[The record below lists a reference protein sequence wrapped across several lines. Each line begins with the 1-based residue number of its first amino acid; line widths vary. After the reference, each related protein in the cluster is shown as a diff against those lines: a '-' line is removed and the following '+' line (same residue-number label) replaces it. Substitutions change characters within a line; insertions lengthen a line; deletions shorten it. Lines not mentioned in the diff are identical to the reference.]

1 RNHYEDVLCLHG
13 HFADVTQIFAALAR
27 FLISTRFRSHF
38 KHPEGHEARAMDQVT
53 FRSDTVLSDVH
64 LLIPN
69 ARHLMT
75 RLNSAEQPG
84 STQNRPR
91 KGRPKKLSR
100 RVVRQV
106 QKVALKNRR
115 MSAAS
120 IALEVAEVR
129 GQLVSAQ
136 FAEDNLSKSMNYWN
150 HVLWSDETKINLFGS
165 DGVQHVWRRP
175 VFLSR
180 FKILQEEEQKE
191 ACSLSEEESHS
202 GLDED
207 GDLDVARKPA
217 ETVQDRQTA
226 HPVILSQTG
235 GAISDDEEEEDDV
248 MDVIKIEHTMATPLE
263 DVGKQIWRG
272 ALLLSDFILSSPAV
286 FRGATV
292 LELGAGT
299 GLASI
304 VAASVAKT
312 VYCTDVGADLLS
324 MCQRNVR
331 LNQHYTA
338 ASDERGVKVRQ
349 LDWTADDFLTDAD
362 SEFGWS
368 EDEISDLHDN
378 TTVII
383 AADVCYD
390 DDLTDALFRTLYR
403 ISSNLRHS
411 STAYISIE
419 KRLNFTLRHMDVS
432 CEAYDRFCRCLQQI
446 TQLGEKET
454 RFTVSPV
461 SCSFPQFF
469 QYERVN
475 QLELWKV
482 SASPFQTM
490 SSSTTQQNRA
500 ENDAALTTDP
510 ESSSES

>member
-1 RNHYEDVLCLHG
+1 MDKIL
-13 HFADVTQIFAALAR
+13 Q
-27 FLISTRFRSHF
+27 
-38 KHPEGHEARAMDQVT
+38 HPGAHEGHAMDQVT

-75 RLNSAEQPG
+75 RLNSA
-84 STQNRPR
+84 
-91 KGRPKKLSR
+91 
-100 RVVRQV
+100 
-106 QKVALKNRR
+106 
-115 MSAAS
+115 
-120 IALEVAEVR
+120 
-129 GQLVSAQ
+129 GQ
-136 FAEDNLSKSMNYWN
+136 
-150 HVLWSDETKINLFGS
+150 
-165 DGVQHVWRRP
+165 P

-180 FKILQEEEQKE
+180 FRILREEEQKDS
-191 ACSLSEEESHS
+191 CSPSQEQSHS
-202 GLDED
+202 HLDKD

-217 ETVQDRQTA
+217 ETVQDRETA
-226 HPVILSQTG
+226 HPVILSQTA
-235 GAISDDEEEEDDV
+235 GANSDDDDDDDDDDEEEEEEEDDHL
-248 MDVIKIEHTMATPLE
+248 MDIIKIEHTMATPLE

-272 ALLLSDFILSSPAV
+272 AFLLSDFILSNTAV

-299 GLASI
+299 GLTSI
-304 VAASVAKT
+304 VAAGVAKT
-312 VYCTDVGADLLS
+312 VYCTDVGEDLLS
-324 MCQRNVR
+324 MCQRNVH
-331 LNQHYTA
+331 LNQRYIA
-338 ASDERGVKVRQ
+338 ASDERSVKVRQ
-349 LDWTADDFLTDAD
+349 LDWTTDDFLTDAD
-362 SEFGWS
+362 SVFSWS

-411 STAYISIE
+411 STAYISME

-432 CEAYDRFCRCLQQI
+432 CEAYDHFRRRLEQI
-446 TQLGEKET
+446 TQLREKET

-482 SASPFQTM
+482 SASPFHTV
-490 SSSTTQQNRA
+490 SSSTSPRRHG
-500 ENDAALTTDP
+500 ENDATLKTDP
-510 ESSSES
+510 ESRSES